1 MAQVPKVRLSE
12 GLEICRILNGM
23 WQVSGAHGPI
33 DTPKAVNAMDAYI
46 NAGLTTFDMAD
57 IYGPAEEI
65 FGAFSSQLKTRKGEE
80 ALKGIQGLT
89 KWVPHP
95 GPMSR
100 NVVEKAIQQSLKRM
114 RVKSL
119 DCLQFHWWD
128 YSDKRYL
135 EALGHLSD
143 LQQEGVIRE
152 LALTN
157 FDTKRLE
164 EITGKG
170 IRISSNQVQYSL
182 IDRRPMVKMAQ
193 FCDSQGIQLLAY
205 GTLGGGLISEKYLGA
220 AEPRGQGELKTASL
234 SKYKN
239 MINMWGGWGLFQEL
253 LGSLDSVARS
263 QHCTIVNVAI
273 KYILDMPAVGGVIVG
288 SRLGV
293 PGAEHIQE
301 NLKGF
306 EVNLSANDISK
317 IESVLS
323 RSKDL
328 IAVIGDCGDEYRN

>member
-57 IYGPAEEI
+57 IYGPAEDI
-65 FGAFSSQLKTRKGEE
+65 FGAFSSQVNYPRG
-80 ALKGIQGLT
+80 
-89 KWVPHP
+89 
-95 GPMSR
+95 
-100 NVVEKAIQQSLKRM
+100 NVDTGCS
-114 RVKSL
+114 
-119 DCLQFHWWD
+119 
-128 YSDKRYL
+128 
-135 EALGHLSD
+135 GT
-143 LQQEGVIRE
+143 GE

-301 NLKGF
+301 NLKSF

-328 IAVIGDCGDEYRN
+328 MQVIGDCGDEYRN